1 MSARCITAD
10 GVCDLPKALLSGL
23 AAELTRFYIDTDGGC
38 FQDTVEVDARSI
50 LDYMAA
56 GSICGRIGPPS
67 VYEYRQFFS
76 RKLEDCNEVLHLS
89 AGSRLSVAWANA
101 CQAAEKVSFA
111 GRRVHVFD
119 TGQFSSGMGLM
130 VLRGIELDRAQVSTP
145 ALLEA
150 LEDYGGSVRSSF
162 IVKSPEALLQAGK
175 VRPGLVRLC
184 AALSLHP
191 VLTLRDGALRLK
203 GLERGPF
210 DRAVLRFVKKQ
221 AGALREQA
229 GAAPRLILTHAGCS
243 PETVEAARAMA
254 VRRLPGAKPQVAEA
268 SAAIS
273 GCCGPEA
280 FGVFSAPGRAQP
292 APL

>member
-1 MSARCITAD
+1 MKTRCVTAD

-23 AAELTRFYIDTDGGC
+23 AVDLTRFYIDTDSGC
-38 FQDTVEVDARSI
+38 FQDTVEVDARSV
-50 LDYMAA
+50 LRYMAA

-67 VYEYRQFFS
+67 VYEYRRFFS

-111 GRRVHVFD
+111 GRKVHVFD
-119 TGQFSSGMGLM
+119 TGQFSSGMGLL
-130 VLRGIELDRAQVSTP
+130 VLRGLELDRAGVSTP

-150 LEDYGGSVRSSF
+150 LEAYGGGVSSSF

-191 VLTLRDGALRLK
+191 VLTVRDGALRLR

-221 AGALREQA
+221 VGTLWERDDAV
-229 GAAPRLILTHAGCS
+229 PRLILTHAGCS
-243 PETVEAARAMA
+243 PETVEAALAMA
-254 VRRLPGAKPQVAEA
+254 IRRLPGSKPQVTEA

-280 FGVFSAPGRAQP
+280 FGVFAAPGRAQP

>member
-1 MSARCITAD
+1 MKTRCVTAD

-23 AAELTRFYIDTDGGC
+23 AADLTRFYIDTDGGC

-50 LDYMAA
+50 LNYMAA
-56 GSICGRIGPPS
+56 GGVCGRVGPPS
-67 VYEYRQFFS
+67 VYEYRNFFL
-76 RKLEDCNEVLHLS
+76 RKLEDCDEILHLS
-89 AGSRLSVAWANA
+89 AGSHLSVAWANA

-111 GRRVHVFD
+111 GRKVHVFD
-119 TGQFSSGMGLM
+119 TGQFSSGMGLL
-130 VLRGIELDRAQVSTP
+130 VLRAAELDRAGTSVS

-150 LEDYGGSVRSSF
+150 LEEYGSRVSSSF

-191 VLTLRDGALRLK
+191 VLTLRDGALRLR

-210 DRAVLRFVKKQ
+210 DRAVLRFVKKRVGGLWAQ
-221 AGALREQA
+221 D
-229 GAAPRLILTHAGCS
+229 GAAPRLILTHAGCA
-243 PETVEAARAMA
+243 PETVEAALAMA
-254 VRRLPGAKPQVAEA
+254 ARRLPGVKPQAAEA

-280 FGVFSAPGRAQP
+280 FGVFSAPGAAQP
-292 APL
+292 APR